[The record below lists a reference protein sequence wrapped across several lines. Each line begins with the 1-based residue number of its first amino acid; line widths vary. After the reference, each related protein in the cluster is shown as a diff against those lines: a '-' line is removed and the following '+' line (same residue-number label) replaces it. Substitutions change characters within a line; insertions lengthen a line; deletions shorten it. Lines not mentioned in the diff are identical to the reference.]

1 MVKEGITAAIFK
13 RSASMKQPPKGH
25 RKMKGLLDRLTKV
38 SKSEIETPTKPAK
51 RKAAKK
57 KK

>member
-1 MVKEGITAAIFK
+1 MTKA
-13 RSASMKQPPKGH
+13 PKGH
-25 RKMKGLLDRLTKV
+25 RKMTGLLKKLAKV